1 MTQTVNQYARWQAAL
16 AGKPME
22 WSRGDVPSG
31 FFRQGTS
38 KGQEAIAIWRD
49 ETGKIQCKRSIFGDG
64 SKLTSEDEIGEELSG
79 CFVYPIPYELYTA
92 VTRDKAEWPPEYKTR
107 LTMKEQQAGL
117 IWTLELGRKKLGA
130 DIEPEAAENPRAV
143 AGSNSEGVVEVLA
156 PEKDLQDRIDKV
168 STRAKDFLKSIKN
181 SPTTKEEADKL
192 ADFATKMSEFK
203 TTAEDKH
210 KVEKEPHLKAGRAVD
225 AKWFGMR
232 NAAEA
237 LRAGYLV
244 ILNGWLTA
252 EKTRLAA
259 EAAAATAERQR
270 LADIEAA
277 ATNEAPVTVTAVVAE
292 PVRAGN
298 LRTVSQRKR
307 RTWRCK
313 DRNELALYLIK
324 IENEEIYA
332 LLERLAQK
340 LGAAG
345 VKHASIEEEGVVSAS

>member
-49 ETGKIQCKRSIFGDG
+49 EAGKIQCQRSIFGDG
-64 SKLTSEDEIGEELSG
+64 SRLTSEDEIGEELSG

-107 LTMKEQQAGL
+107 LTMKEQQAGV

-130 DIEPEAAENPRAV
+130 EIEPQAAENPRAV

-156 PEKDLQDRIDKV
+156 PEKELQNRIDAV
-168 STRAKDFLKSIKN
+168 STRAKAFLASIKN
-181 SPTTKEEADKL
+181 APTTKEEADKL

-203 TTAEDKH
+203 TTAEAKH
-210 KVEKEPHLKAGRAVD
+210 KVEKQPHLDAGRAVD
-225 AKWFGMR
+225 TKWFGMR
-232 NAAEA
+232 DAAEA
-237 LRAGYLV
+237 LRKGYLV
-244 ILNGWLTA
+244 IVNSWLTA

-298 LRTVSQRKR
+298 LRTVSQKKR
-307 RTWRCK
+307 RTWVVK
-313 DRNELALYLIK
+313 DKEALALYLIELK
-324 IENEEIYA
+324 NADLDEVLVKMAN
-332 LLERLAQK
+332 K

-345 VKHASIEEEGVVSAS
+345 VKHASFAEEGVVSAS